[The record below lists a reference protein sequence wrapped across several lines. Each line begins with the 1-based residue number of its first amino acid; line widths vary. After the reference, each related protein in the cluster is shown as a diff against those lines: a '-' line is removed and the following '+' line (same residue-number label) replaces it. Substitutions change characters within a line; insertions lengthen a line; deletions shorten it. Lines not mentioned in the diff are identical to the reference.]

1 MGVGASIYSSAILV
15 EYYECKASRYEGV
28 IKIIMVVECIRNTQ
42 DKSYITFK
50 MTPYHPIY

>member
-1 MGVGASIYSSAILV
+1 MGVGASLYSSAILV
-15 EYYECKASRYEGV
+15 EYECKASRYEEV

-50 MTPYHPIY
+50 MTPYSPFY